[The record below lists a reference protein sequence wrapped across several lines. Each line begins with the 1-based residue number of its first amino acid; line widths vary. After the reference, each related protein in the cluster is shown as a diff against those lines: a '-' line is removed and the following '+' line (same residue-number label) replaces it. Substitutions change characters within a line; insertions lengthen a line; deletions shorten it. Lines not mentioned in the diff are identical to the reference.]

1 MMSMQQ
7 FIEEFIVK
15 ADGDHSGSN
24 QGYLAQHRLLDQIP
38 QLMKDIVIPDYCAL
52 LAPEDEEEESSNL
65 PSDGAT
71 SDDII
76 VNAWLG
82 PSSTVSPLHH
92 DPYHNTLAQVVGYK
106 YVRLYEPKESEN
118 LYPMSGRMSNNRYT
132 LKSIG
137 RCGTLCNRPYKSS
150 YTFTLNLQY
159 CSLRTVFVMQKIL
172 HSSILLVPTCSTY

>member
-15 ADGDHSGSN
+15 ADGDHTGSN

-38 QLMKDIVIPDYCAL
+38 QLMRDIVIPDYCAL
-52 LAPEDEEEESSNL
+52 LAPEDEGEESSKL
-65 PSDGAT
+65 PSGGAA
-71 SDDII
+71 SDDIV

-92 DPYHNTLAQVVGYK
+92 DPYHNILAQVVGYK

-118 LYPMSGRMSNNRYT
+118 LCPMTGRMSNNRYT

-137 RCGTLCNRPYKSS
+137 RCVTDL
-150 YTFTLNLQY
+150 
-159 CSLRTVFVMQKIL
+159 
-172 HSSILLVPTCSTY
+172 